1 MKQVPGTCFIMLLV
15 AAIEFQLAV
24 ARDDNHGGRIR
35 TDIGERGI
43 LVDSGLQGRNALL
56 LADVVVGTSGATR
69 MEEFVPALN
78 VKSDAGTIDL
88 FDYIEKE

>member
-1 MKQVPGTCFIMLLV
+1 
-15 AAIEFQLAV
+15 
-24 ARDDNHGGRIR
+24 
-35 TDIGERGI
+35 
-43 LVDSGLQGRNALL
+43 
-56 LADVVVGTSGATR
+56 